1 VDASRLTWYVAR
13 ASGLVAWGLVLTSIL
28 WGLVMATGVL
38 RRRRP
43 HPAWM
48 LNMHKFLGV
57 LTLVFVGVHVTS
69 IVLDDFVHFGI
80 TDVLVPLA
88 SSWHPVAV
96 ALGIVAMYLLVAIQV
111 TSWLRRHLAPNV
123 WRAIHLTSYGVL
135 ALTTVHMLAAGT
147 DVRDMLATGVAV
159 AIGVA
164 VTMLAA
170 LVWAVRSDAA
180 EGERLERLQRAE
192 KLARAARSSP
202 SRAA

>member
-1 VDASRLTWYVAR
+1 
-13 ASGLVAWGLVLTSIL
+13 
-28 WGLVMATGVL
+28 MATGVL

-57 LTLVFVGVHVTS
+57 LTLVFVGVHVAS
-69 IVLDDFVHFGI
+69 IMLDDFVHFGI
-80 TDVLVPLA
+80 ADVLVPLA

-96 ALGIVAMYLLVAIQV
+96 ALGIVAIYLLVAIQA

-123 WRAIHLTSYGVL
+123 WRTIHLTSYGVL

-147 DVRDMLATGVAV
+147 DLREMLATGVAV
-159 AIGVA
+159 AIGVTI
-164 VTMLAA
+164 TMLAA

-180 EGERLERLQRAE
+180 EGERLEQVARSER
-192 KLARAARSSP
+192 LARAARSSR